1 MRLPEYEKNWAKTEA
16 IDMSFVVGNKR
27 IEGKMH
33 KTQNVRVSDTLSH
46 IGEFIFLNDV
56 KIFSTENRA
65 LLVETDFVALS
76 KSSVEFAM
84 EKNNSRVHGTIEAN

>member
-1 MRLPEYEKNWAKTEA
+1 MRLSDYEKNWAKTEA
-16 IDMSFVVGNKR
+16 IEMIFVAANKR

-56 KIFSTENRA
+56 KIFSAESGA
-65 LLVETDFVALS
+65 LLVETDFVALN
-76 KSSVEFAM
+76 KSSIEFAM
-84 EKNNSRVHGTIEAN
+84 EKNNSRIHRAIEAN